1 MPEDRKDDKNF
12 SGILQFGGEKETITL
27 HANDASGL
35 ASWSMGEWEEGTKGD
50 TGKKIKATQ
59 GKYKAGARGYK
70 AGWNALYAQF
80 LTLRATPKI
89 SDVPLTAPEQKDAH
103 MHEHHGFFKHYMGN
117 PSLHDMFNAAKG
129 IVDFVKHKLEHG
141 SKVHSAAFQL
151 ALGKKLGFNDAM
163 MRELRNQVH
172 GSTREL
178 MEKMVKEL
186 TTLPAGERQT
196 EVRHILENKGSHDY
210 EIQAAILSML
220 KKHGTLYPGSL
231 KPLEGSFAY
240 FERLSGTKYGPNNP
254 HVQRALREA

>member
-1 MPEDRKDDKNF
+1 MPEDRKDDKDF
-12 SGILQFGGEKETITL
+12 PGILQFGGEKETITL
-27 HANDASGL
+27 HSNDASGL
-35 ASWSMGEWEEGTKGD
+35 ASWSAGEWDEKEK
-50 TGKKIKATQ
+50 
-59 GKYKAGARGYK
+59 KYKSNAKGYK

-129 IVDFVKHKLEHG
+129 IVDFIKHKLEHG

-196 EVRHILENKGSHDY
+196 EVKHILENKGSHDY